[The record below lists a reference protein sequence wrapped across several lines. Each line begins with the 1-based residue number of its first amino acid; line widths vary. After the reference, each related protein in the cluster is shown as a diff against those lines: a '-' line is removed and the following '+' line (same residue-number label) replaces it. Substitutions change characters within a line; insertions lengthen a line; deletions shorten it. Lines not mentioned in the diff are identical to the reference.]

1 MFVAQTRKR
10 TNEERR
16 RMEFLKIHIL
26 HQDGVAALRNHH
38 WIPGRV
44 VSQQLAAAVGSR
56 EPAFF
61 FDPRSSASWPTHPLR
76 EHLAAE

>member
-61 FDPRSSASWPTHPLR
+61 FRPAVLR
-76 EHLAAE
+76 LLADAPAPGALGR